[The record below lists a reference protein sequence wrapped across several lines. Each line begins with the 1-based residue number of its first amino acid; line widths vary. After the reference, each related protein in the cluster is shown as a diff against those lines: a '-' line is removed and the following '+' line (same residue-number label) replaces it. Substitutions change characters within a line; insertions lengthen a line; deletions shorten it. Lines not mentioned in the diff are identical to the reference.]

1 MLYDDLH
8 KWVVDNLVSLTNKNT
23 LRTKSRLL
31 DVNGRFYNDNIG
43 YFDSIIDFTRYL
55 PDDAP
60 MSRRVFHIYYR
71 VHEIPKCTCG
81 NNLRYDNFSRGYF
94 KHCSSKCAQNDD
106 NVRKVYKNTII
117 SKYGVDN
124 PSKSEDIKRKKAK
137 TCYKHYGVCNP
148 FESDEIKDKIR
159 ETNLSRYGVYN
170 PAKNDVIKNKISVKS
185 KQNSGRSIAKARI
198 TKLKKYD
205 DANHVNKAK
214 HESTMLERYGVKH
227 NWQNGELRDNY
238 YATMLSKYGVKH
250 PLQSDSIKAKAIYR
264 KRSNSF
270 DDIRYSY
277 TDLTILT
284 TINYNI
290 PGLFSKMLSRFIKD
304 HNPKRIISFADR
316 RYTFRYNNVYINNG
330 FSFVK
335 MTKPNY
341 WYFKRNIGILRHRFN
356 FIKSTLKD
364 KLDTFDPNKSEY
376 ENMLNNGWFRIFDC
390 GNLRYE
396 LCL

>member
-1 MLYDDLH
+1 M
-8 KWVVDNLVSLTNKNT
+8 
-23 LRTKSRLL
+23 
-31 DVNGRFYNDNIG
+31 
-43 YFDSIIDFTRYL
+43 
-55 PDDAP
+55 
-60 MSRRVFHIYYR
+60 
-71 VHEIPKCTCG
+71 
-81 NNLRYDNFSRGYF
+81 
-94 KHCSSKCAQNDD
+94 
-106 NVRKVYKNTII
+106 
-117 SKYGVDN
+117 
-124 PSKSEDIKRKKAK
+124 
-137 TCYKHYGVCNP
+137 CNP

-205 DANHVNKAK
+205 DANYVNKAK